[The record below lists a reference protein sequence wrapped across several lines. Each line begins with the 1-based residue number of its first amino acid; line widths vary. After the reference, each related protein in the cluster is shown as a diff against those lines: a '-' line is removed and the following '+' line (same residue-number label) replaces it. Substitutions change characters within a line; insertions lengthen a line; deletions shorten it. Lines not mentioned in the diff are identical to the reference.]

1 MVRKKAVPALCTP
14 KVSSSI
20 ASYNSEPESKPK
32 TATICVTPAC
42 VLAASEILQNISPRY
57 HQIDPCSNFND
68 FVCEGWQEK
77 HDLRADQDSSFTG
90 TLMLENSQT
99 ILRHV
104 LETPFSDSH
113 PSTDPDS
120 SPEASIFYKLKDA
133 YNACMDEERLRSLGS
148 RPLLNV
154 LRKIDELFPANKPHS
169 TSESFPKLLPQTQK
183 GLIYEGENR
192 LATTV
197 AYLTSLGVDTLVS
210 FNVGVSGQFFN
221 TRQRTNLN
229 SSLQADDRDPDSVV
243 LSINALQR
251 PGLPSKE
258 YYENS
263 DIIDSYSQTIGF
275 VLEALLLESEPS
287 TIRRTAL
294 EERFEANSESLV
306 KDLVAFETKLAA
318 ATPSTEEA
326 EDVTK
331 YYNPKTLEET
341 KSLFPQLSIQ
351 YIIASLAPPGYT
363 TNRVIVGSPSYLKAV
378 SSILKSTNVE
388 TLQAYF
394 VWKTVQHYAYR
405 VEDDALKPLLRF
417 DNQLK
422 GKDPDATE
430 ERWRTCVKVVDN
442 GLGTS
447 LLLPLLL
454 YYWRLCLFLQSYL
467 VIFLFPHDAKK
478 GTGLLTYD
486 CRLDTQ

>member
-1 MVRKKAVPALCTP
+1 MRSAYILVVRKKAVPALCTP

-229 SSLQADDRDPDSVV
+229 SSFT
-243 LSINALQR
+243 
-251 PGLPSKE
+251 G
-258 YYENS
+258 
-263 DIIDSYSQTIGF
+263 
-275 VLEALLLESEPS
+275 
-287 TIRRTAL
+287 RR
-294 EERFEANSESLV
+294 
-306 KDLVAFETKLAA
+306 
-318 ATPSTEEA
+318 
-326 EDVTK
+326 
-331 YYNPKTLEET
+331 
-341 KSLFPQLSIQ
+341 
-351 YIIASLAPPGYT
+351 
-363 TNRVIVGSPSYLKAV
+363 
-378 SSILKSTNVE
+378 
-388 TLQAYF
+388 
-394 VWKTVQHYAYR
+394 
-405 VEDDALKPLLRF
+405 
-417 DNQLK
+417 
-422 GKDPDATE
+422 
-430 ERWRTCVKVVDN
+430 
-442 GLGTS
+442 
-447 LLLPLLL
+447 
-454 YYWRLCLFLQSYL
+454 
-467 VIFLFPHDAKK
+467 
-478 GTGLLTYD
+478 
-486 CRLDTQ
+486 